1 MQVKNEIDISINNSK
16 NQLNAIKEE
25 IYRKRLEVYKQNNI
39 DIILKLTKGSSS
51 DSENANKLD
60 QMLNDIKTINGGYQ
74 GYSELVKQLRDYE
87 ADNDRKALEMKG
99 IIEEDYKRDQKF
111 KNETGMEVL
120 DIKQASNGLLESFE
134 KHGRNL
140 TAAMK

>member
-1 MQVKNEIDISINNSK
+1 
-16 NQLNAIKEE
+16 
-25 IYRKRLEVYKQNNI
+25 
-39 DIILKLTKGSSS
+39 
-51 DSENANKLD
+51 
-60 QMLNDIKTINGGYQ
+60 
-74 GYSELVKQLRDYE
+74 
-87 ADNDRKALEMKG
+87 MKG

-140 TAAMK
+140 TAAMKQGKKLKAKFQNFEQLIKDIDSGEAMKNYQSLKVDLGSNA